1 MIFIVNMQLILQENI
16 NYLNNVKIEI
26 KIQTLIMLYIYI
38 YIIVINFHGFL
49 NIAHFNLHPI

>member
-38 YIIVINFHGFL
+38 L
-49 NIAHFNLHPI
+49 L